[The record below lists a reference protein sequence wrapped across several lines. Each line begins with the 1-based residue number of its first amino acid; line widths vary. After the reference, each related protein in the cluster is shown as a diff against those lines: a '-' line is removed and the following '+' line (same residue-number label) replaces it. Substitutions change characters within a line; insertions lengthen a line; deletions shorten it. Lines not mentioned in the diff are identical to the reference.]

1 MVVPD
6 NYVNTEVID
15 GYCFDPCKLIYNYQP
30 LDDYVLSRNN
40 GSDIFRIS
48 IKNPT
53 KYRCHF
59 TGANIKYK
67 LTDIFII
74 LNDEKIQHYYDK
86 HKTQDIVGE
95 IIMSH
100 ESEESDERLNL
111 CVSIKDEDEEDVSLY
126 SHLTKTLNQYEDGT
140 KIILNN
146 YIQSIPY
153 NYYYSN
159 DQLNDAPNKGDPN
172 TNWIVFDSNR
182 FNIIINNDKL
192 STDEIIVDNGLE
204 DKIPEA
210 PKNIKKIK
218 YHEEGPEFMKTSRP
232 AKCVPVNVPDNNKQN
247 ENKKHNGKSIVIKII
262 IAFSCIFVFLII
274 ISAIGNNSNSLF
286 NSINNFFG
294 PIIQYFEPII
304 QYFEP
309 IKSKPLKI
317 FGLIC
322 FGILVYLFVM
332 QIK

>member
-40 GSDIFRIS
+40 GDDIFHIN

-74 LNDEKIQHYYDK
+74 LKEEKKQHFYDK
-86 HKTQDIVGE
+86 YGNNNIVGE

-111 CVSIKDEDEEDVSLY
+111 CVSIKDEDVEVGSPY
-126 SHLTKTLNQYEDGT
+126 SHLTKTLNQDEDGT

-182 FNIIINNDKL
+182 FNIIINKEKL
-192 STDEIIVDNGLE
+192 LTDEIIVDNGLE

-232 AKCVPVNVPDNNKQN
+232 AKCVPVNVPDNNKPN
-247 ENKKHNGKSIVIKII
+247 AKTKHNGKSIVLKII

-274 ISAIGNNSNSLF
+274 ISAIGINYSSKSNGDSRF
-286 NSINNFFG
+286 NSIKTFFG
-294 PIIQYFEPII
+294 SIIQYFASIE
-304 QYFEP
+304 
-309 IKSKPLKI
+309 SKPLKI

-322 FGILVYLFVM
+322 LGILVFLFVM

>member
-1 MVVPD
+1 MVPD

-30 LDDYVLSRNN
+30 LDDYVLSRNTDSN
-40 GSDIFRIS
+40 IFHIN
-48 IKNPT
+48 INNPT

-111 CVSIKDEDEEDVSLY
+111 CVSIKNEVLEDDSLI
-126 SHLTKTLNQYEDGT
+126 SHLTKTLNQHEDGT

-146 YIQSIPY
+146 YIPSIPY

-159 DQLNDAPNKGDPN
+159 DQNRENEFDLN

-182 FNIIINNDKL
+182 FNIIINDDKL
-192 STDEIIVDNGLE
+192 STRKITVDNGLE

-210 PKNIKKIK
+210 PKNIKEIK

-262 IAFSCIFVFLII
+262 IAFSCIFVFLIF
-274 ISAIGNNSNSLF
+274 ISYCGYKYSSKYNGDYRF
-286 NSINNFFG
+286 DSIKNFFVDK
-294 PIIQYFEPII
+294 IKYVES
-304 QYFEP
+304 

-317 FGLIC
+317 FGFIC
-322 FGILVYLFVM
+322 FGILVFLFVM
-332 QIK
+332 RIK